1 VLKPTAGSDWIYS
14 VDTAADS
21 IAQTHPMQTN
31 IKTLLIVSTALTVIT
46 GTFIFVGPIP
56 QDPDYHRFADNKQIW
71 GIPNAFDV
79 LSNAPFVIVGFWG
92 MILTAS
98 ILKKH
103 SFDASTLHYL
113 IFFMGVFLTGF
124 GSSYYHY
131 YPSNDTL
138 FWDRLPMT
146 IAFMGFLCSV
156 VSETVSPRTSLVLIL
171 PLLVAGVGSVFYW
184 EWSEVHGRGDLR
196 MYGLVQFLPMIL
208 IPLILLLYDKP
219 VNYLR
224 YIIAAMLLYFIS
236 KTTELLDVQIFQ
248 LLHIISG
255 HTLKHLLATAGTCCI
270 LGMLRKRA
278 VNIGKEEINERYI
291 ECNS

>member
-1 VLKPTAGSDWIYS
+1 
-14 VDTAADS
+14 
-21 IAQTHPMQTN
+21 MQTN
-31 IKTLLIVSTALTVIT
+31 IKTLLFISTAMIAIT
-46 GTFIFVGPIP
+46 SAFIFVGPIP
-56 QDPDYHRFADNKQIW
+56 QDLDYHRFADNKKIL

-79 LSNAPFVIVGFWG
+79 LSNAPFVIVGLWG
-92 MILTAS
+92 MIFTAS
-98 ILKKH
+98 ILKKN

-131 YPSNDTL
+131 HPSNDTL

-146 IAFMGFLCSV
+146 IAFMGFFCSV
-156 VSETVSPRTSLVLIL
+156 VSETVSPRASLVLIL
-171 PLLVAGVGSVFYW
+171 PLLVAGVGSVVYW
-184 EWSEVHGRGDLR
+184 EWSEVQGRGDLR

-208 IPLILLLYDKP
+208 IPLILLLYEKP
-219 VNYLR
+219 ANYLR

-236 KTTELLDVQIFQ
+236 KIAELLDVQIFQ

-278 VNIGKEEINERYI
+278 GDISTRGI
-291 ECNS
+291 